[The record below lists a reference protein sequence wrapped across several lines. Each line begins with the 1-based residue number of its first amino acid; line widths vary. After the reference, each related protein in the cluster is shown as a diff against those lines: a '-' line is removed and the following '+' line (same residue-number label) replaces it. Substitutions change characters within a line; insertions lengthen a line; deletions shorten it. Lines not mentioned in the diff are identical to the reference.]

1 MLTNSSSAAA
11 ATPSRPRWL
20 LAAAVATAAV
30 LGACAATP
38 PQTAGR
44 PANEAQSLD
53 DAVASLTTKLLARA
67 RVDGAEKRVLVVD
80 PVIDRAT
87 GNQAAVTRAMEPR
100 MLRVVNQ
107 SYPHIEPAAFNLAAL
122 GRQPIVLVGCTT
134 SVDAPGTAM
143 PPTGGRAKAYR
154 IWASL
159 ADLRTGKFIS
169 NEEVAWVRPE
179 DMDMTPTPFFQD
191 SPAWTVSGGM
201 SAHLQACAGDMGD
214 TVSAAYLNGIKAAAA
229 VNDAIA
235 AYEGGRYPEALALYT
250 QASLL
255 PGGDQMRVWNGMY
268 LSDLALGRSQEAEQ
282 AFGRMVDAG
291 LTQGKLGV
299 KFVFRPGSVQFWS
312 DKAVS
317 GQYPAWLRQI
327 AQRSIARDT
336 CLLVLGHTSPTGTPA
351 VNDALSEQRAQ
362 FVRGQLVQRAPVLRV
377 RTEAEGRGSRDPIVG
392 TGEDNAT
399 DVLDRRVDFEP
410 HACGPLESGRALGHT

>member
-20 LAAAVATAAV
+20 LAAAVATAAA
-30 LGACAATP
+30 LGACASTP

-44 PANEAQSLD
+44 PASEAQSLD

-87 GNQAAVTRAMEPR
+87 GNQATVTRAMEPR
-100 MLRVVNQ
+100 MLRVVSQ
-107 SYPHIEPAAFNLAAL
+107 GYPHIEPAAFNLAAL
-122 GRQPIVLVGCTT
+122 DRQPIVLVGCTT

-143 PPTGGRAKAYR
+143 PSTGGRARAYR

-229 VNDAIA
+229 VNDAIT

-255 PGGDQMRVWNGMY
+255 PGGDQMRVWSGMY

-327 AQRSIARDT
+327 AQRSIARDA

-410 HACGPLESGRALGHT
+410 RACGPLENGRALGHT